1 MAPKYQNDAD
11 IGVWLD
17 ETAFALQ
24 NDEEEYLRYGLN
36 LGAETESVSVSACPT
51 PPLLRSK
58 SPVEDEWVGETG
70 DCGTRSNAHDFVAST
85 LSSAPSPPESEEEDA
100 TDFSFP
106 ALARARALQSRRH
119 APHPLSSVLG
129 LRGGLVS
136 LARVAVGVAVV
147 AVLAGSGRWGSGG
160 ALT

>member
-1 MAPKYQNDAD
+1 MAPKYQHDTD

-36 LGAETESVSVSACPT
+36 LGAETESVSASVCPT
-51 PPLLRSK
+51 PPLLRPK
-58 SPVEDEWVGETG
+58 LLVEEEWVG
-70 DCGTRSNAHDFVAST
+70 DCGTSISTVHDSFAST
-85 LSSAPSPPESEEEDA
+85 LSSAPSPSESEEEDA

-119 APHPLSSVLG
+119 APHPLSGVLG

-147 AVLAGSGRWGSGG
+147 AVLAGSGRWGSGA